1 MEGSADGSFVDRH
14 LQMSLGFGDTWQPKG
29 GRGEHLG
36 GGVVLYREHISTDW
50 DLLRAFSEEAATK
63 ERDTMYVPGK
73 DPIGGEDGYIN
84 RNGYFFPTESI
95 EVMPQHCAYV
105 QADARPEIQAVLKKL
120 EDAKDD
126 CLWDYLHLFP
136 IAGMSIW
143 WKIKSHILVYPKG
156 GYLGMHADTS
166 TDYAYGSPTPTDQ
179 IATRTVVS
187 TIAFFNDHVETEEE
201 LDGTN
206 FTGGVVHFGY
216 LDIQYKPSKG
226 DLLIFPSNY
235 MASHAVSLV
244 SGGPRYSHVGWYCQ
258 GTPNPEVNEMAVD
271 PSVDPDG
278 AKISTNVFM
287 ESGYSLEHP
296 PS

>member
-1 MEGSADGSFVDRH
+1 MTE
-14 LQMSLGFGDTWQPKG
+14 LGFGDSWEPKG

-36 GGVVLYREHISTDW
+36 GGVVLYRGEVSVDW
-50 DLLRAFSEEAATK
+50 DLLRSFSKESAIK

-73 DPIGGEDGYIN
+73 DPISGEDGYIN
-84 RNGYFFPTESI
+84 RNGYFFPTDS
-95 EVMPQHCAYV
+95 VHLMPQHCAYV
-105 QADARPEIQAVLKKL
+105 QADMRPEIRQILKRF
-120 EDAKDD
+120 EDAKDE

-136 IAGMSIW
+136 IAGNSIW
-143 WKIKSHILVYPKG
+143 WKIKSHILVYPEG
-156 GYLGMHADTS
+156 AYLGMHADTS
-166 TDYAYGSPTPTDQ
+166 TDYAYGAPTPSDQ

-187 TIAFFNDHVETEEE
+187 TLAFFNDHVENEEE

-216 LDIQYKPSKG
+216 LGIEYKPCKG

-244 SGGPRYSHVGWYCQ
+244 GGGDRYSHVGWYCQ
-258 GTPNPEVNEMAVD
+258 GTPNPEVGESVVD
-271 PSVDPDG
+271 PAIDPEG
-278 AKISTNVFM
+278 ARIATNVFM
-287 ESGYSLEHP
+287 EGGYSLDFP